1 MTNGPLL
8 SVLPLLLLGLAL
20 PDLATGCTNILVS
33 PGASSDGSTIL
44 AYNADSGELYGSIG
58 HYPAAKHPP
67 NATRD
72 VWDWD
77 DSVFLGTIPEAAE
90 TLNVIGNANEVGVV
104 IGETTFGGL
113 PALDSHGT
121 GGIMDYG
128 SLIWIALQRSR
139 TCRQAIATIDALVQ
153 RHGYA
158 SDGESFSCVDGGGWL
173 LSAAGPSSAI
183 FFLPVDSFNTM

>member
-1 MTNGPLL
+1 MDHTAGRRRRQPTMTHPTTFLL
-8 SVLPLLLLGLAL
+8 VSLILAFSS
-20 PDLATGCTNILVS
+20 DLVVEGCTNILVS
-33 PGASSDGSTIL
+33 SGASTDGSTIL
-44 AYNADSGELYGSIG
+44 AYNADSGALYGSIG
-58 HYPAAKHPP
+58 HYPAAKHPD

-90 TLNVIGNANEVGVV
+90 TLNVIGNANEAGVV
-104 IGETTFGGL
+104 MGETTFGGL

-139 TCRQAIATIDALVQ
+139 TCRIAIAVIDDLVQ

-158 SDGESFSCVDGGGWL
+158 SDGESFSCVVGRCE
-173 LSAAGPSSAI
+173 LSLFDP
-183 FFLPVDSFNTM
+183 